1 MDRSSSSFHETCR
14 ACLCPGS
21 DFWVSLAECWA
32 FDASLLTD
40 VLQKSRATF
49 GWEQSQHGDVWKW
62 DPSRTVMEWRS
73 NPSFFSMREEGKW
86 WRLSDWPPSRAN
98 TANDMSGRSDTSG
111 LLITAPFQST
121 LRLTWPPAC
130 PPGISLGW
138 FISPGTS
145 FTFHI
150 ARPIMQG
157 ELIHEHSESA
167 LGKGWDADGLPEAS
181 WVLLKFLFSP
191 LLVEWGNTGLLQHC
205 FFRVPNGFWR
215 DRWKCKAS
223 FW

>member
-1 MDRSSSSFHETCR
+1 MLWCLRAGEGASKWVEWTDRWTEVPAPSMRLAEPACALAVISEFPLLSAEHLMLHCSQMFSRSHELRLGGNKANMGMSGNEIPVGLWWNEDQTPR
-14 ACLCPGS
+14 FSLWDRKGS
-21 DFWVSLAECWA
+21 DDGYQIGLHPE
-32 FDASLLTD
+32 LTQ
-40 VLQKSRATF
+40 LT
-49 GWEQSQHGDVWKW
+49 
-62 DPSRTVMEWRS
+62 T
-73 NPSFFSMREEGKW
+73 
-86 WRLSDWPPSRAN
+86 
-98 TANDMSGRSDTSG
+98 DMSGRSDTSG

-181 WVLLKFLFSP
+181 
-191 LLVEWGNTGLLQHC
+191 
-205 FFRVPNGFWR
+205 
-215 DRWKCKAS
+215 
-223 FW
+223 